1 MAQPTDQPATDQTLD
16 SLIGEAFGAKR
27 MLPPYER
34 CLHLDQALRAAID
47 ELLPEVDER
56 AGRAVERSR
65 EWYALRNL
73 LDDVRETL
81 AGDLGHGL
89 LSAAIQV
96 DRLAQACQRLQSETK
111 AAY

>member
-1 MAQPTDQPATDQTLD
+1 MPQPTDQPATDQSLD
-16 SLIGEAFGAKR
+16 SLIGEAFGAR
-27 MLPPYER
+27 QVLPPYER
-34 CLHLDQALRAAID
+34 CEFLDKALRAAI
-47 ELLPEVDER
+47 ERLLPEVETR

-65 EWYALRNL
+65 EWYALRVI

-81 AGDLGHGL
+81 DGGLGNGL

-111 AAY
+111 TAY